1 MQKLKILADFKFAH
15 RGVEI
20 AEYTKGSE
28 IETGDADL
36 VEVAVREK
44 WAKKLGASETS
55 QPAAADPAA
64 DPATAGA

>member
-28 IETGDADL
+28 IDTDDVDL
-36 VEVAVREK
+36 VEVATCEK
-44 WAKKLGASETS
+44 WAKKLGAAEPRSV
-55 QPAAADPAA
+55 PAA
-64 DPATAGA
+64 DPATPDA